1 MVSPVITDYPNSTN
15 GNSPEELP
23 EGLVL
28 AEGFDRE
35 LELLRGF
42 LAEIIEASSPEI
54 KRLLEWQFFGRS
66 KYFRPV
72 TLFACATAMSGQE
85 VETGTIRA
93 AAAIEM
99 VHNVS
104 LIVDDIL
111 DRSRFRRGV
120 LTLHCR
126 FGMLPALMASGYI
139 TADAYQLVDSNPFQ
153 VQRIAE
159 LFRRLA
165 AAEALQW
172 RLRRQPLGV
181 EDWRMIAGEDTG
193 SMFEACACLGTGD
206 EKLRQYGHLLGML
219 YHGCDDV
226 GDVKGAV
233 ALGGG
238 GEEDVRDGILTLPA
252 ALAIQDPE
260 TALHFRNPSAEST
273 AHLMKKF
280 EEALPAAERYLDS
293 IAAEAEAEA
302 VRVAPRPDVLINLVR
317 NTRRLSA

>member
-1 MVSPVITDYPNSTN
+1 M
-15 GNSPEELP
+15 
-23 EGLVL
+23 

-35 LELLRGF
+35 LGALKDFLRRWADNGHREVQPLLD
-42 LAEIIEASSPEI
+42 
-54 KRLLEWQFFGRS
+54 WQFLGRS

-72 TLFACATAMSGQE
+72 TLFACHVATIDEPISEAI
-85 VETGTIRA
+85 IRA

-111 DRSRFRRGV
+111 DRSRYRRGV

-126 FGMLPALMASGYI
+126 FGLLPALMTSGYI
-139 TADAYQLVDSNPFQ
+139 TADAFEIVDWNPFA
-153 VQRIAE
+153 VRRLSE

-165 AAEALQW
+165 VAETMQW

-181 EDWRMIAGEDTG
+181 EDWRIIAGEDTG

-206 EKLRQYGHLLGML
+206 ERLRQFGRLLGML

-238 GEEDVRDGILTLPA
+238 GEEDLRDGILTLPA
-252 ALAIQDPE
+252 AIAIQDTE
-260 TALHFRNPSAEST
+260 TALIFRNPTDDGLKVLLRRMEES
-273 AHLMKKF
+273 
-280 EEALPAAERYLDS
+280 LPAAERYLDM
-293 IAAEAEAEA
+293 IAAEAESEA
-302 VRVAPRPDVLINLVR
+302 LRVAKRPDVLIALVR
-317 NTRRLSA
+317 NTRKLSS

>member
-1 MVSPVITDYPNSTN
+1 MSVATEVAPD
-15 GNSPEELP
+15 
-23 EGLVL
+23 GLIM
-28 AEGFDRE
+28 AEGFADE
-35 LELLRGF
+35 LEELKEFLRNWIDQCSQE
-42 LAEIIEASSPEI
+42 LKPHM
-54 KRLLEWQFFGRS
+54 EWQFLGRS

-72 TLFACATAMSGQE
+72 TLFACHVAMSE
-85 VETGTIRA
+85 VHPSERDRLGKDVIYA

-126 FGMLPALMASGYI
+126 FGQLPALMASGYI
-139 TADAYQLVDSNPFQ
+139 SSEAYELVNRNAFS
-153 VQRIAE
+153 VRRINE

-165 AAEALQW
+165 VAETLQW
-172 RLRRQPLGV
+172 RLRRHPLGI

-206 EKLRQYGHLLGML
+206 EKLRRFGHLLGML

-226 GDVKGAV
+226 GDIKGAV

-238 GEEDVRDGILTLPA
+238 GEEDVRDGILTLPT
-252 ALAIQDPE
+252 AIAIRDPD
-260 TALHFRNPSAEST
+260 TAMRFRDPKPEDLEILLERMEA
-273 AHLMKKF
+273 
-280 EEALPAAERYLDS
+280 ALPAAERYLDG

-302 VRVAPRPDVLINLVR
+302 TRAARHPEGLIDLVR
-317 NTRRLSA
+317 NTRKLSA

>member
-1 MVSPVITDYPNSTN
+1 MATTASDEAVPA
-15 GNSPEELP
+15 
-23 EGLVL
+23 GLVM

-35 LELLRGF
+35 LEQLKAFLRTWTAG
-42 LAEIIEASSPEI
+42 SSNEVKP
-54 KRLLEWQFFGRS
+54 LLEWQFLGRS

-72 TLFACATAMSGQE
+72 TLFACHTAMSE
-85 VETGTIRA
+85 LPVAAPAIRA
-93 AAAIEM
+93 AAAVEM

-126 FGMLPALMASGYI
+126 FGLLPALMTSGYI
-139 TADAYQLVDSNPFQ
+139 TADSFELVKNEPFNIE
-153 VQRIAE
+153 RIAE

-165 AAEALQW
+165 AAETLQW
-172 RLRRQPLGV
+172 RLRRRPLGV
-181 EDWRMIAGEDTG
+181 EDWRIIAGEDTG

-206 EKLRQYGHLLGML
+206 EKLRHFGHLLGML

-238 GEEDVRDGILTLPA
+238 GEEDLRDGILTLPTA
-252 ALAIQDPE
+252 IAIQDPE
-260 TALHFRNPSAEST
+260 TALLFRNPTTEG
-273 AHLMKKF
+273 LQILLKKM

-302 VRVAPRPDVLINLVR
+302 TRVARIPDGLIALVR

>member
-1 MVSPVITDYPNSTN
+1 VTTGTVEVAPA
-15 GNSPEELP
+15 
-23 EGLVL
+23 GLVM
-28 AEGFDRE
+28 AEGFDAELGQLRE
-35 LELLRGF
+35 FLQAWAGKSSAELK
-42 LAEIIEASSPEI
+42 P
-54 KRLLEWQFFGRS
+54 LLEWQFLGRS

-72 TLFACATAMSGQE
+72 TVFACHAAMFE
-85 VETGTIRA
+85 EPVADLTIRSA
-93 AAAIEM
+93 AAVEM

-126 FGMLPALMASGYI
+126 FGLLPALMASGYI
-139 TADAYQLVDSNPFQ
+139 TADAYQIVDHNPFA
-153 VQRIAE
+153 VRRIAE

-165 AAEALQW
+165 AAEVLQW
-172 RLRRQPLGV
+172 RLRRHPLGV

-206 EKLRQYGHLLGML
+206 ETLRHFGHLLGML

-238 GEEDVRDGILTLPA
+238 GEEDLRDGILTLPT

-260 TALHFRNPSAEST
+260 TALHFRNPTPAGLQ
-273 AHLMKKF
+273 HLLRKM
-280 EEALPAAERYLDS
+280 EEALPAAEAYLDG
-293 IAAEAEAEA
+293 IALEAEAEA
-302 VRVAPRPDVLINLVR
+302 QQVARDPQVLIKLVR

>member
-1 MVSPVITDYPNSTN
+1 M
-15 GNSPEELP
+15 
-23 EGLVL
+23 
-28 AEGFDRE
+28 AEGFEHE
-35 LELLRGF
+35 LEQLKQFLLGWAQRSSNEVQPL
-42 LAEIIEASSPEI
+42 LA
-54 KRLLEWQFFGRS
+54 WQFLGRS

-72 TLFACATAMSGQE
+72 TVFACHTALRDDPIALP
-85 VETGTIRA
+85 TIRA

-104 LIVDDIL
+104 LIIDDIL

-139 TADAYQLVDSNPFQ
+139 TADAYELVDHNPFA
-153 VQRIAE
+153 VRRIAE

-165 AAEALQW
+165 AAEVLQW

-181 EDWRMIAGEDTG
+181 EDWRVIAGEDTG

-206 EKLRQYGHLLGML
+206 ERLRRYGALLGML

-238 GEEDVRDGILTLPA
+238 GEEDLRDGILTLPTA
-252 ALAIQDPE
+252 IAIQDPQ
-260 TALHFRNPSAEST
+260 TALLFRNPTDEGLKELLLKLEA
-273 AHLMKKF
+273 
-280 EEALPAAERYLDS
+280 ALPAAERYLDG

-302 VRVAPRPDVLINLVR
+302 RRVAARPEVLIKLVR
-317 NTRRLSA
+317 NTRRLSS